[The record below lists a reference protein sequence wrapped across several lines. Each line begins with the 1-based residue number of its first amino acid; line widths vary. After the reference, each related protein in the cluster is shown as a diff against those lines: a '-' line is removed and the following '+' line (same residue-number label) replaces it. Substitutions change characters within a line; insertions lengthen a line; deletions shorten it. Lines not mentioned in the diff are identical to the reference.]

1 MHTLNEYEF
10 VNNEIYKDDYGP
22 FLIAKKKTDQLNYL
36 IKIISNLKVKLIINQ
51 QTYIIYCCIIYLYIK
66 LNQNETNE
74 LFQSFD
80 ISYNKPENNSN
91 QINLL
96 QIFES
101 DYPTK
106 KNKAICI
113 VYDLPKN
120 VNVKNIEKISKN
132 VQIESEKIQT
142 VLDAVNWANQ
152 VIKKIH
158 LNTTDHEELKKI
170 VVSYI

>member
-1 MHTLNEYEF
+1 M
-10 VNNEIYKDDYGP
+10 
-22 FLIAKKKTDQLNYL
+22 
-36 IKIISNLKVKLIINQ
+36 
-51 QTYIIYCCIIYLYIK
+51 
-66 LNQNETNE
+66 
-74 LFQSFD
+74 
-80 ISYNKPENNSN
+80 
-91 QINLL
+91 